1 MSPPRSTPSASHVT
15 PIHVSGSASREPG
28 QSACARP
35 IPRPRPDLSTH
46 PALCPALLDDRS
58 GTVLRSHCLLVCRW
72 FGQWLLEVRGGGE
85 RIRVF
90 VPLLLPHLGPCACT
104 HLCLP
109 PALNPALNRV
119 LPLPSYLVLTMP
131 PPPPN
136 PLPLVPGLGIFV
148 RVPSAQSPSVQS
160 LSDISS

>member
-1 MSPPRSTPSASHVT
+1 MSGPCRRRPPPPRPPAKDPAQFCPLLLPASLTPFMSPPRSTPSASHVT
-15 PIHVSGSASREPG
+15 PTHVSGSASREPGRG

-85 RIRVF
+85 RIGVF
-90 VPLLLPHLGPCACT
+90 APLLLPHLGPCACT
-104 HLCLP
+104 RLCLP
-109 PALNPALNRV
+109 PALNPALNTESS
-119 LPLPSYLVLTMP
+119 PPSLL
-131 PPPPN
+131 
-136 PLPLVPGLGIFV
+136 I
-148 RVPSAQSPSVQS
+148 
-160 LSDISS
+160 